1 MTLPTQIESAAALAD
16 GIQEQIVNPQ
26 VQDTVDAQEPVI
38 DAVKPQDDADEMRKL
53 QSRYNSLR
61 GKYDAEVPRLNQA
74 VKDMEA
80 QLNAAREENAR
91 LQEEAATASQRSAGL
106 TDEDVDTYGSDM
118 VDMVRRGV
126 NESLGSVTSETAKM
140 RAELERI
147 KAQVSANQRTNEAAA
162 EREFTRVFDEAI
174 PGWREQNEDPEFLE
188 WLKTPIPG
196 YGVPRQIALNGAVQQ
211 NDPYQAVEIFKEFLN
226 EKQAKRN
233 NGLGR
238 QVQPD
243 YAHRSAQPAG
253 TVPTTWTQ
261 AKVAEFY
268 ARAQR
273 HEFSP
278 EEYQRLE
285 QDLNDALVRNHGQL
299 PS

>member
-26 VQDTVDAQEPVI
+26 AQDTVDAQEPVN

-74 VKDMEA
+74 VKDMEE
-80 QLNAAREENAR
+80 QLNAVREENAR

>member
-26 VQDTVDAQEPVI
+26 AQDTVDAQEPVI

-74 VKDMEA
+74 MKDMEA

-91 LQEEAATASQRSAGL
+91 LQEEAAAASQRSAGL
-106 TDEDVDTYGSDM
+106 TDDDVNTYGSDM

-147 KAQVSANQRTNEAAA
+147 KAQVSATQRTNEAAA

-196 YGVPRQIALNGAVQQ
+196 YGVPRQVALNGAVQQ

-243 YAHRSAQPAG
+243 YTRRSVQPAG
-253 TVPTTWTQ
+253 QVPTTWTQ